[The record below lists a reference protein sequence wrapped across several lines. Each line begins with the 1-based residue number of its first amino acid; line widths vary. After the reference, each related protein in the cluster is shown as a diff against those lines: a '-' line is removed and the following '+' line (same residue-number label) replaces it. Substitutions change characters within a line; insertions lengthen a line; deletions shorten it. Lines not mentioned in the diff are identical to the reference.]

1 MNNSDYNLKKNNS
14 DGSESSGASS
24 SASSS
29 ASLDARSSETTSTT
43 ETRPDNSSQNIS
55 FKKINLKDEY
65 DESCLDDPYDKECN
79 KFLLK
84 KELTESD
91 VLREN
96 PDQHPNL
103 YPSLDD
109 PNFIIKIAEKK
120 EFRDNSYN
128 GEIYDVKKHSEILNN
143 ADFELAPHQIFIKN
157 FMSFNT
163 PYNSMLLYQGLGT
176 GKTCTAIGVGE
187 EMRDYLNQMG
197 ISKKIIIVA
206 SPNVQDNFR
215 LQLFDDRK
223 MKLVDGLWNI
233 RSCTGNKLLRE
244 MNPMNMRGLTKEKVV
259 SQIKV
264 LINSA
269 YSFMGYI
276 EFANYIEKVQ
286 QVGVDI
292 KSEKERARRKRRNLQ
307 NEFNGRLII
316 IDEIHNVRMSSDC
329 ENKIVAEKL
338 LQLVSSGE
346 NMRLLL
352 LSATPMYNTYKEII
366 WLLNLMN
373 MNDRRAVIEI
383 RDIFDADGNF
393 RKNESGEEI
402 GKELLIRK
410 ATGYIS
416 FVRGNNPYTF
426 PYRIYPSTFS
436 PKHSFL
442 NKSDMKLDVMKYPK
456 YQMNG
461 KLIKPD
467 KMLKFLDIYLTKI
480 GSYQSYGYRYII
492 NHLRNKKISIT
503 TKTGVVRNMP
513 TFDELESFGYNLLML
528 PLDALNIVYP
538 IDGLEELAE
547 EVMTIREYSS
557 VSDESSEEPPLT
569 EYKRIEKAKNESL
582 SVDESEEE
590 DTESS
595 LSNDEEEEHEE
606 SSDSLNEIQIVK
618 KPSDEP
624 SVVPFDYK
632 PVETSKAFVAS
643 SQNLS
648 ESFIPTNLVSSEE
661 SSTDEENFPT
671 TFKIPTASSASSSS
685 SSSAMSGG
693 LTSSSISSASS
704 SKSSSSSGSKNIFIN
719 TSDITGAGG
728 LRRVMNFVDSKK
740 PFEKGSFEY
749 KPQILS
755 KYGALFSADQIGKYS
770 SKIKNICESILGGEG
785 IILVYSAMLD
795 GSLIPVALALEEMGF
810 SRFSKTGKSLFKNRP
825 SELIDSRTMK
835 SLRGGADF
843 QPARYAMIT
852 GDPRL
857 SPDNDYEVKALTNS
871 DNINGNRVKVVL
883 ISRAGSEGIDL
894 KCIRQVHIMDP
905 WYNMNRVEQIIGRAV
920 RNSSHKELEFEKRNV
935 ELFLYGTILEDEEEE
950 SADLYVYRGAEYK
963 AVQMGKV
970 SRVLKETAVDCI
982 IHHDQTNFI
991 QENFEKIEENR
1002 NITQILSDGKVLEH
1016 FKIGDI
1022 PYSAECDYM
1031 ESCDYKCY
1039 PDKEDINVNMNSY
1052 NESFIVVNSDKI
1064 IQKIKMLMRERFFY
1078 KKREL
1083 IQLINIPKPYP
1094 IVQIYAALT
1103 QLIEEDTIIDRY
1115 GRNGYL
1121 VNIGDYYL
1129 FQPSELKN
1137 KHISIDERSIP
1148 VDYKHQM
1155 IQFDVKPLVT
1165 GNVENVKANLNI
1177 DNVVEVDTL
1186 VSNKLIYEMRD
1197 HYNMTIH
1204 FMRGDEKVPRG
1215 DDNWYKHCGITF
1227 KKLIQENILSE
1238 GEALGFLV
1246 EHLVDILMFDDKVE
1260 LLNSIYSANVDVLD
1274 DFEMSIKKYL
1284 DTKIIETRNV
1294 SAIIL
1299 YTSVKKQIM
1308 IYADRK
1314 WKHAQPE
1321 DVLEVEAAYDSRVPV
1336 LNISNLIG
1344 FIDYENKH
1352 KYLVFKYKYTTLK
1365 RNAGARCDE
1374 AGKDRKIK
1382 ILNDIFGFEKYNK
1395 ENTKGIVQAEL
1406 CSLQEMMFR
1415 KYDKTKK
1422 DGKTWFFC
1430 MENAKLNNL

>member
-1 MNNSDYNLKKNNS
+1 MNHSNSENNNSDT
-14 DGSESSGASS
+14 SSMSS
-24 SASSS
+24 SATSN
-29 ASLDARSSETTSTT
+29 TSTSLSLIAPLK
-43 ETRPDNSSQNIS
+43 E
-55 FKKINLKDEY
+55 KIKLDLKDEY
-65 DESCLDDPYDKECN
+65 NESCLDDPYDKECN

-84 KELTESD
+84 KELLESD
-91 VLREN
+91 ILREN
-96 PDQHPNL
+96 PGQHPNL

-215 LQLFDDRK
+215 LQLFDERK

-259 SQIKV
+259 GQIKV

-286 QVGVDI
+286 QLDVDI
-292 KSEKERARRKRRNLQ
+292 KSEKERQRRRRRNLR

-338 LQLVSSGE
+338 LQLVSSAE

-383 RDIFDADGNF
+383 RNIFDADGNF

-442 NKSDMKLDVMKYPK
+442 NKSNMKLDVMKYPK

-461 KLIKPD
+461 KLIKLD

-528 PLDALNIVYP
+528 PLDALNIIYP
-538 IDGLEELAE
+538 IEGLEELAE
-547 EVMTIREYSS
+547 EVMTIRDYSS
-557 VSDESSEEPPLT
+557 LSDESSEEPPLS
-569 EYKRIEKAKNESL
+569 EYKRTEKSKTESS
-582 SVDESEEE
+582 SVNESEEE
-590 DTESS
+590 SS
-595 LSNDEEEEHEE
+595 SNDEEEDEDDT
-606 SSDSLNEIQIVK
+606 SKSLNEIKIVK
-618 KPSDEP
+618 TRSDEP
-624 SVVPFDYK
+624 SVSPVNYT
-632 PVETSKAFVAS
+632 PVESSEASLSS
-643 SQNLS
+643 SQKSQNIV
-648 ESFIPTNLVSSEE
+648 IPTNLVSYNTTSV
-661 SSTDEENFPT
+661 DEENFPT
-671 TFKIPTASSASSSS
+671 SFKIPSASSASSSS
-685 SSSAMSGG
+685 SSSSTMTGG
-693 LTSSSISSASS
+693 LTSQSSSSTASS
-704 SKSSSSSGSKNIFIN
+704 SKSSSSSGSRNIFIN
-719 TSDITGAGG
+719 TSEITGAGG

-755 KYGALFSADQIGKYS
+755 KYGALFSVHQIGKYS

-835 SLRGGADF
+835 RRGGDDF
-843 QPARYAMIT
+843 QPARYSMIT

-935 ELFLYGTILEDEEEE
+935 EIFMYGTILEDDEEE

-963 AVQMGKV
+963 ALQMGKV

-991 QENFEKIEENR
+991 QENFEQIEENR

-1031 ESCDYKCY
+1031 ESCDYKCH
-1039 PDKEDINVNMNSY
+1039 PDKENINVNMNSY

-1078 KKREL
+1078 KKRDL

-1103 QLIEEDTIIDRY
+1103 QLIEEDTITDRY

-1121 VNIGDYYL
+1121 VNIGDYYF

-1155 IQFDVKPLVT
+1155 IEFDVKPFVS
-1165 GNVENVKANLNI
+1165 GNKENVRETQKINNI
-1177 DNVVEVDTL
+1177 HEVDTV

-1197 HYNMTIH
+1197 YYNMTIH

-1227 KKLIQENILSE
+1227 KKLIKENILGE
-1238 GEALGFLV
+1238 VEALELLV
-1246 EHLVDILMFDDKVE
+1246 EHIVDMLMFDDKVE
-1260 LLNSIYSANVDVLD
+1260 LLNSIYSANMDVLD

-1284 DTKIIETRNV
+1284 DTKMIETRNL

-1308 IYADRK
+1308 IYVDRK

-1321 DVLEVEAAYDSRVPV
+1321 DVLEVEAAYDSSAPV
-1336 LNISNLIG
+1336 LSMADLIG
-1344 FIDYENKH
+1344 FIDYENKD

-1415 KYDKTKK
+1415 KYNKSKK
-1422 DGKTWFFC
+1422 EGKTWFLS
-1430 MENAKLNNL
+1430 MENAKLNNV

>member
-1 MNNSDYNLKKNNS
+1 MINNSVSNNS
-14 DGSESSGASS
+14 ENTDPSS
-24 SASSS
+24 SNMLSTPLKEKIR
-29 ASLDARSSETTSTT
+29 LD
-43 ETRPDNSSQNIS
+43 
-55 FKKINLKDEY
+55 LKDEY
-65 DESCLDDPYDKECN
+65 NESCIDNPYDKECN

-84 KELTESD
+84 KELIESE

-96 PDQHPNL
+96 PEQHPNL

-163 PYNSMLLYQGLGT
+163 PYNSLLLYQGLGT

-197 ISKKIIIVA
+197 ITKKIIIVA

-215 LQLFDDRK
+215 LQLFDERK

-244 MNPMNMRGLTKEKVV
+244 INPMNMKGLSKEKVV

-286 QVGVDI
+286 QLQVDV
-292 KSEKERARRKRRNLQ
+292 KSEKERARRKRRNLR
-307 NEFNGRLII
+307 NEFDGRLII

-338 LQLVSSGE
+338 LQLVSSAE

-383 RDIFDADGNF
+383 RDVFDADGDF
-393 RKNESGEEI
+393 RKNEAGEEI

-436 PKHSFL
+436 PKHSFW
-442 NKSDMKLDVMKYPK
+442 NKSEMKLDVMKYPK

-461 KLIKPD
+461 KLIQPD
-467 KMLKFLDIYLTKI
+467 KMMKFLDVYLTKI

-503 TKTGVVRNMP
+503 TKTGQVRNMP

-528 PLDALNIVYP
+528 PLDALNIIYP
-538 IDGLEELAE
+538 IEGLEELAN
-547 EVMTIREYSS
+547 EVMSISDYSS

-569 EYKRIEKAKNESL
+569 EYKRTEKAKSSSSAVL
-582 SVDESEEE
+582 SSSSNSDDDEEE
-590 DTESS
+590 D
-595 LSNDEEEEHEE
+595 DEEDEDVDELIE
-606 SSDSLNEIQIVK
+606 SLNNIEIVK

-624 SVVPFDYK
+624 SVTPFDYK
-632 PVETSKAFVAS
+632 PVEKPVSLSSEAS
-643 SQNLS
+643 SVSSQKKS
-648 ESFIPTNLVSSEE
+648 GEIIPTNQE
-661 SSTDEENFPT
+661 SSFSLSKNNENFT
-671 TFKIPTASSASSSS
+671 TKFKIPSSSSASSMSS
-685 SSSAMSGG
+685 SSMSGG
-693 LTSSSISSASS
+693 LSESSYSSSDSS
-704 SKSSSSSGSKNIFIN
+704 SKSKNIFIN
-719 TSDITGAGG
+719 TTDITGAAG

-749 KPQILS
+749 KPHILS
-755 KYGALFSADQIGKYS
+755 KYGAIFSADQIGKYS
-770 SKIKNICESILGGEG
+770 SKIKNICESIKNGDG

-795 GSLIPVALALEEMGF
+795 GSLIPLALALEEMGF

-835 SLRGGADF
+835 PRSGEDF
-843 QPARYAMIT
+843 QPARYSMIT

-871 DNINGNRVKVVL
+871 DNINGYRVKVVL

-894 KCIRQVHIMDP
+894 KCIRQAHIMDP
-905 WYNMNRVEQIIGRAV
+905 WYNMNRIEQIIGRAV

-935 ELFLYGTILEDEEEE
+935 EIFMYGTILDDEEEE
-950 SADLYVYRGAEYK
+950 SADLYVYRAAEYK

-1002 NITQILSDGKVLEH
+1002 NITQILSDGKVLKH

-1039 PDKEDINVNMNSY
+1039 PDKENINVNMNSY

-1083 IQLINIPKPYP
+1083 IHLINIPKPYP

-1103 QLIEEDTIIDRY
+1103 QLIEEDTITDKY

-1155 IQFDVKPLVT
+1155 IEFDVKPFVT
-1165 GNVENVKANLNI
+1165 GNVEKEKLKI
-1177 DNVVEVDTL
+1177 DNIKDL
-1186 VSNKLIYEMRD
+1186 DSAVSNKLIYEMRD
-1197 HYNMTIH
+1197 NYNMTLH

-1227 KKLIQENILSE
+1227 KKLIKENILGE
-1238 GEALGFLV
+1238 GEALELLI
-1246 EHLVDILMFDDKVE
+1246 EHNVDMLLFDEKVE

-1274 DFEMSIKKYL
+1274 DFEMTIKKYL
-1284 DTKIIETRNV
+1284 DTKMIETRNV

-1299 YTSVKKQIM
+1299 YTSVEKQIM

-1321 DVLEVEAAYDSRVPV
+1321 DVIEVEAAYDSTAPV
-1336 LNISNLIG
+1336 LNVSNLIG

-1352 KYLVFKYKYTTLK
+1352 KYLVFKYKYTNLK

-1415 KYDKTKK
+1415 KYNKSKK

>member
-1 MNNSDYNLKKNNS
+1 MNHSNSKNNNSNTPETS
-14 DGSESSGASS
+14 SSSSTMGSEV
-24 SASSS
+24 
-29 ASLDARSSETTSTT
+29 SETPSPSLLLSTSLK
-43 ETRPDNSSQNIS
+43 E
-55 FKKINLKDEY
+55 KIKLDLKDEY
-65 DESCLDDPYDKECN
+65 NESCLDDPYNKECN

-84 KELTESD
+84 KELVESE

-163 PYNSMLLYQGLGT
+163 PYNSLLLYQGLGT
-176 GKTCTAIGVGE
+176 GKTCTAIGVAE

-197 ISKKIIIVA
+197 VTKKIIIVA

-215 LQLFDDRK
+215 LQLFDERK

-244 MNPMNMRGLTKEKVV
+244 INPMNMKGLTKEKVV

-286 QVGVDI
+286 QIQVDV
-292 KSEKERARRKRRNLQ
+292 KSEKERLRRKRRNLR
-307 NEFNGRLII
+307 NEFDGRLII
-316 IDEIHNVRMSSDC
+316 IDEIHNVRMTNDC

-338 LQLVSSGE
+338 LQLVSSAE

-393 RKNESGEEI
+393 RKNEAGEEI
-402 GKELLIRK
+402 GKELFIRK

-436 PKHSFL
+436 PKHSFF
-442 NKSDMKLDVMKYPK
+442 NKSDMKLDIMKYPK

-467 KMLKFLDIYLTKI
+467 KMLTFLDIYLTKI
-480 GSYQSYGYRYII
+480 ASYQSYGYRYII

-528 PLDALNIVYP
+528 PLDALNIIYP
-538 IDGLEELAE
+538 IEGLEELAG
-547 EVMTIREYSS
+547 EVMTIRDYSS

-569 EYKRIEKAKNESL
+569 EYKRTEKGKTISS
-582 SVDESEEE
+582 SVNESEEE
-590 DTESS
+590 ASS
-595 LSNDEEEEHEE
+595 SSSEDEDNDEEE
-606 SSDSLNEIQIVK
+606 SSKTLNNIEIVK

-624 SVVPFDYK
+624 TVAPFDYK
-632 PVETSKAFVAS
+632 PVEKQSSSSGDASLVS
-643 SQNLS
+643 SQNPQ
-648 ESFIPTNLVSSEE
+648 EFVNPTNQVSSL
-661 SSTDEENFPT
+661 SDEENFPV
-671 TFKIPTASSASSSS
+671 TFKIPSSSSASSSS
-685 SSSAMSGG
+685 STMTGG
-693 LTSSSISSASS
+693 LSESSSRSS
-704 SKSSSSSGSKNIFIN
+704 SGSSSSGSKNVFIN
-719 TSDITGAGG
+719 TSEITGAGG

-749 KPQILS
+749 KPNILS
-755 KYGALFSADQIGKYS
+755 KYGALFSAHQIGKYS
-770 SKIKNICESILGGEG
+770 SKIKNICESIMGGEG

-835 SLRGGADF
+835 PRRGDDF

-935 ELFLYGTILEDEEEE
+935 EIFKYGTILEDEEEE

-991 QENFEKIEENR
+991 KENFEKIEENR

-1031 ESCDYKCY
+1031 ENCDYKCY
-1039 PDKEDINVNMNSY
+1039 PDKENINVNMNSY
-1052 NESFIVVNSDKI
+1052 NESFIIVNSDKI

-1083 IQLINIPKPYP
+1083 IHLINIPKPYP

-1103 QLIEEDTIIDRY
+1103 QLIEEDTITDRY

-1155 IQFDVKPLVT
+1155 IQFDVKPFVT
-1165 GNVENVKANLNI
+1165 GNVENVKAKPNI
-1177 DNVVEVDTL
+1177 DNILEQDTA
-1186 VSNKLIYEMRD
+1186 VSNKLIYEMLD
-1197 HYNMTIH
+1197 NYNMTIH
-1204 FMRGDEKVPRG
+1204 FMRSDEKVSRG

-1227 KKLIQENILSE
+1227 KKLIKENILGE
-1238 GEALGFLV
+1238 REALELLI
-1246 EHLVDILMFDDKVE
+1246 EHIVDMLLFDEKVE
-1260 LLNSIYSANVDVLD
+1260 LLNIIYSANVDVLD

-1314 WKHAQPE
+1314 WKHAHPE
-1321 DVLEVEAAYDSRVPV
+1321 DVIEVESVYDSGAPV
-1336 LNISNLIG
+1336 LNMSNLIG

-1415 KYDKTKK
+1415 KYNKDKK

>member
-1 MNNSDYNLKKNNS
+1 
-14 DGSESSGASS
+14 
-24 SASSS
+24 
-29 ASLDARSSETTSTT
+29 
-43 ETRPDNSSQNIS
+43 
-55 FKKINLKDEY
+55 
-65 DESCLDDPYDKECN
+65 
-79 KFLLK
+79 
-84 KELTESD
+84 
-91 VLREN
+91 
-96 PDQHPNL
+96 
-103 YPSLDD
+103 
-109 PNFIIKIAEKK
+109 
-120 EFRDNSYN
+120 
-128 GEIYDVKKHSEILNN
+128 
-143 ADFELAPHQIFIKN
+143 
-157 FMSFNT
+157 
-163 PYNSMLLYQGLGT
+163 
-176 GKTCTAIGVGE
+176 
-187 EMRDYLNQMG
+187 
-197 ISKKIIIVA
+197 
-206 SPNVQDNFR
+206 
-215 LQLFDDRK
+215 
-223 MKLVDGLWNI
+223 
-233 RSCTGNKLLRE
+233 
-244 MNPMNMRGLTKEKVV
+244 
-259 SQIKV
+259 
-264 LINSA
+264 
-269 YSFMGYI
+269 
-276 EFANYIEKVQ
+276 
-286 QVGVDI
+286 
-292 KSEKERARRKRRNLQ
+292 
-307 NEFNGRLII
+307 
-316 IDEIHNVRMSSDC
+316 
-329 ENKIVAEKL
+329 
-338 LQLVSSGE
+338 
-346 NMRLLL
+346 
-352 LSATPMYNTYKEII
+352 
-366 WLLNLMN
+366 
-373 MNDRRAVIEI
+373 
-383 RDIFDADGNF
+383 
-393 RKNESGEEI
+393 
-402 GKELLIRK
+402 
-410 ATGYIS
+410 
-416 FVRGNNPYTF
+416 
-426 PYRIYPSTFS
+426 
-436 PKHSFL
+436 
-442 NKSDMKLDVMKYPK
+442 
-456 YQMNG
+456 
-461 KLIKPD
+461 
-467 KMLKFLDIYLTKI
+467 
-480 GSYQSYGYRYII
+480 
-492 NHLRNKKISIT
+492 
-503 TKTGVVRNMP
+503 
-513 TFDELESFGYNLLML
+513 
-528 PLDALNIVYP
+528 
-538 IDGLEELAE
+538 
-547 EVMTIREYSS
+547 
-557 VSDESSEEPPLT
+557 
-569 EYKRIEKAKNESL
+569 
-582 SVDESEEE
+582 
-590 DTESS
+590 
-595 LSNDEEEEHEE
+595 
-606 SSDSLNEIQIVK
+606 
-618 KPSDEP
+618 
-624 SVVPFDYK
+624 
-632 PVETSKAFVAS
+632 
-643 SQNLS
+643 
-648 ESFIPTNLVSSEE
+648 
-661 SSTDEENFPT
+661 
-671 TFKIPTASSASSSS
+671 
-685 SSSAMSGG
+685 
-693 LTSSSISSASS
+693 
-704 SKSSSSSGSKNIFIN
+704 
-719 TSDITGAGG
+719 
-728 LRRVMNFVDSKK
+728 
-740 PFEKGSFEY
+740 
-749 KPQILS
+749 
-755 KYGALFSADQIGKYS
+755 
-770 SKIKNICESILGGEG
+770 
-785 IILVYSAMLD
+785 
-795 GSLIPVALALEEMGF
+795 
-810 SRFSKTGKSLFKNRP
+810 
-825 SELIDSRTMK
+825 
-835 SLRGGADF
+835 
-843 QPARYAMIT
+843 MIT

>member
-1 MNNSDYNLKKNNS
+1 
-14 DGSESSGASS
+14 
-24 SASSS
+24 
-29 ASLDARSSETTSTT
+29 
-43 ETRPDNSSQNIS
+43 
-55 FKKINLKDEY
+55 
-65 DESCLDDPYDKECN
+65 
-79 KFLLK
+79 
-84 KELTESD
+84 
-91 VLREN
+91 
-96 PDQHPNL
+96 
-103 YPSLDD
+103 
-109 PNFIIKIAEKK
+109 
-120 EFRDNSYN
+120 
-128 GEIYDVKKHSEILNN
+128 
-143 ADFELAPHQIFIKN
+143 
-157 FMSFNT
+157 
-163 PYNSMLLYQGLGT
+163 
-176 GKTCTAIGVGE
+176 
-187 EMRDYLNQMG
+187 MR
-197 ISKKIIIVA
+197 
-206 SPNVQDNFR
+206 
-215 LQLFDDRK
+215 
-223 MKLVDGLWNI
+223 
-233 RSCTGNKLLRE
+233 
-244 MNPMNMRGLTKEKVV
+244 
-259 SQIKV
+259 
-264 LINSA
+264 
-269 YSFMGYI
+269 
-276 EFANYIEKVQ
+276 
-286 QVGVDI
+286 
-292 KSEKERARRKRRNLQ
+292 RRRRNLR
-307 NEFNGRLII
+307 NEFDGRLII

-338 LQLVSSGE
+338 LQLVSSAE

-373 MNDRRAVIEI
+373 MNDRRAIIEI

-393 RKNESGEEI
+393 RKNEAGVEI

-467 KMLKFLDIYLTKI
+467 KMMKFLNIYLTKI
-480 GSYQSYGYRYII
+480 GAYQSYGYRYII

-569 EYKRIEKAKNESL
+569 EYKRTEKAKTVSSSVNESDG
-582 SVDESEEE
+582 SDS
-590 DTESS
+590 ESS
-595 LSNDEEEEHEE
+595 GSEDEYEDEEE
-606 SSDSLNEIQIVK
+606 SSETLNNIEIVK

-624 SVVPFDYK
+624 SVAVFDYK
-632 PVETSKAFVAS
+632 PVETGEAFLAS
-643 SQNLS
+643 SQNTVNDVIPIQQLS
-648 ESFIPTNLVSSEE
+648 SGE
-661 SSTDEENFPT
+661 SSFDEEKNT
-671 TFKIPTASSASSSS
+671 ATFKIPSGSSRSSST
-685 SSSAMSGG
+685 MSGG
-693 LTSSSISSASS
+693 LSE
-704 SKSSSSSGSKNIFIN
+704 SSSSGSSSRSSSESKNVFIN
-719 TSDITGAGG
+719 TTDITGAGG
-728 LRRVMNFVDSKK
+728 LRCVMNFVDSKK

-749 KPQILS
+749 KPSILS

-770 SKIKNICESILGGEG
+770 SKIKSICENIMGGEG

-835 SLRGGADF
+835 PRRGGEDF
-843 QPARYAMIT
+843 QPARYGMIT

-935 ELFLYGTILEDEEEE
+935 EIFMYGTILEDDEEE

-1039 PDKEDINVNMNSY
+1039 PDKENINVNMNSY

-1078 KKREL
+1078 KKRDL

-1103 QLIEEDTIIDRY
+1103 QLIEEDTIMDRY

-1121 VNIGDYYL
+1121 INIGDYYL

-1137 KHISIDERSIP
+1137 KHISIDERRIP

-1155 IQFDVKPLVT
+1155 IQFDVKPFLN
-1165 GNVENVKANLNI
+1165 GNVENVKAKQNI
-1177 DNVVEVDTL
+1177 DNIQEVDTV

-1227 KKLIQENILSE
+1227 KKLIKENILGE
-1238 GEALGFLV
+1238 GEALEMLI
-1246 EHLVDILMFDDKVE
+1246 EHIVDMLLFDEKVE

-1284 DTKIIETRNV
+1284 DKKIIETRNV

-1308 IYADRK
+1308 IYVDRK

-1321 DVLEVEAAYDSRVPV
+1321 DVIEVEAAYDSSAPV
-1336 LNISNLIG
+1336 LNMADLIG

-1395 ENTKGIVQAEL
+1395 ENTKGIVQGEL

-1415 KYDKTKK
+1415 KYNKDKK

>member
-1 MNNSDYNLKKNNS
+1 MNSSDSENNNSNTNS
-14 DGSESSGASS
+14 MPSTASLG
-24 SASSS
+24 
-29 ASLDARSSETTSTT
+29 ASLDAS
-43 ETRPDNSSQNIS
+43 IS
-55 FKKINLKDEY
+55 KSLPAPLKEKIKLDLKNKY

-84 KELTESD
+84 KELVESE

-143 ADFELAPHQIFIKN
+143 ADFELAPHQIFVKN

-163 PYNSMLLYQGLGT
+163 PYNSLLLYQGLGT

-215 LQLFDDRK
+215 LQLFDERK

-244 MNPMNMRGLTKEKVV
+244 INPMNMKGLTKEKVV

-286 QVGVDI
+286 QLQVDV
-292 KSEKERARRKRRNLQ
+292 KSEKERMRRRRRNLR
-307 NEFNGRLII
+307 NEFDGRLII

-338 LQLVSSGE
+338 LQLVSSAE

-373 MNDRRAVIEI
+373 MNDRRAIIEI
-383 RDIFDADGNF
+383 RDVFDADGNF
-393 RKNESGEEI
+393 RKNEAGEEI

-410 ATGYIS
+410 ANGYIS

-426 PYRIYPSTFS
+426 PFRIYPSTFS

-461 KLIKPD
+461 KLIQPD
-467 KMLKFLDIYLTKI
+467 KMMKFLDIYLTKI

-503 TKTGVVRNMP
+503 TKTGAVRNMP
-513 TFDELESFGYNLLML
+513 TFDEMESFGYNLLML
-528 PLDALNIVYP
+528 PLDALNIIYP
-538 IDGLEELAE
+538 IEGLEEVAG
-547 EVMTIREYSS
+547 EVMNIREYSS
-557 VSDESSEEPPLT
+557 ISDESSEEPPLT
-569 EYKRIEKAKNESL
+569 EYKRTKKSKTASLSSSNNESEE
-582 SVDESEEE
+582 SESESTSGNEEEDESE
-590 DTESS
+590 T
-595 LSNDEEEEHEE
+595 
-606 SSDSLNEIQIVK
+606 LNEIEIVK
-618 KPSDEP
+618 KQSDEP
-624 SVVPFDYK
+624 SVAPFDYK
-632 PVETSKAFVAS
+632 PVEKPSLASEALVVS
-643 SQNLS
+643 SQNS
-648 ESFIPTNLVSSEE
+648 GEE
-661 SSTDEENFPT
+661 SSNTTLVPSGLSGLNEEKNQTTNQT
-671 TFKIPTASSASSSS
+671 TFKIPSESSASSSS
-685 SSSAMSGG
+685 SSDA
-693 LTSSSISSASS
+693 SSSSMRGGVSDSSSSASS
-704 SKSSSSSGSKNIFIN
+704 SSSYESSSESKSSSGSKNIFIN

-749 KPQILS
+749 KPSILS
-755 KYGALFSADQIGKYS
+755 KYGALFSVDQIGKYS

-835 SLRGGADF
+835 PRRSGDDF

-871 DNINGNRVKVVL
+871 DNMNGNRVKVVL

-894 KCIRQVHIMDP
+894 KCIRQAHIMDP

-935 ELFLYGTILEDEEEE
+935 ELFMYGTILEDEEEE

-991 QENFEKIEENR
+991 KENFEKIEENR

-1039 PDKEDINVNMNSY
+1039 PDKENINVNMNSY

-1078 KKREL
+1078 KKRDL

-1103 QLIEEDTIIDRY
+1103 QLIEEDTITDRY

-1137 KHISIDERSIP
+1137 KNISIDERSIP
-1148 VDYKHQM
+1148 VDYKNQK
-1155 IQFDVKPLVT
+1155 IKFDVKPFIK
-1165 GNVENVKANLNI
+1165 GAQDKAKPNI
-1177 DNVVEVDTL
+1177 DNVQEVDTA

-1197 HYNMTIH
+1197 NYNMTIH

-1227 KKLIQENILSE
+1227 KKLIKENVLGES
-1238 GEALGFLV
+1238 EALLLLI
-1246 EHLVDILMFDDKVE
+1246 EHIVDMLMFDEKVE

-1274 DFEMSIKKYL
+1274 DFEMTIKKYL
-1284 DTKIIETRNV
+1284 DTKMIETRNV

-1308 IYADRK
+1308 IYVDRK

-1321 DVLEVEAAYDSRVPV
+1321 DVIEVEAAYDSKAPV
-1336 LNISNLIG
+1336 LNMADLIG
-1344 FIDYENKH
+1344 FIDYENKN

-1382 ILNDIFGFEKYNK
+1382 ILNDIFGFDKFNK

-1430 MENAKLNNL
+1430 MENAKLNNI

>member
-1 MNNSDYNLKKNNS
+1 MNTSENNISDSNERS
-14 DGSESSGASS
+14 GESSSATSSTSSRNNASS
-24 SASSS
+24 SQPLTVPLKEKIK
-29 ASLDARSSETTSTT
+29 LD
-43 ETRPDNSSQNIS
+43 
-55 FKKINLKDEY
+55 LKDEY
-65 DESCLDDPYDKECN
+65 NENCLNDPYDKECN

-84 KELTESD
+84 KELIESE
-91 VLREN
+91 VLRKN

-176 GKTCTAIGVGE
+176 GKTCTAIGVAE

-197 ISKKIIIVA
+197 ITKKIIIVA

-215 LQLFDDRK
+215 LQLFDERK

-244 MNPMNMRGLTKEKVV
+244 INPMNMKGLTKEKVV

-286 QVGVDI
+286 QVQVDV
-292 KSEKERARRKRRNLQ
+292 KSEKERARRKRRNLR
-307 NEFNGRLII
+307 NEFDGRLII

-338 LQLVSSGE
+338 LQLVSSAE

-393 RKNESGEEI
+393 RKNDSGEEI

-426 PYRIYPSTFS
+426 PFRIYPSTFS
-436 PKHSFL
+436 PKDSFF

-467 KMLKFLDIYLTKI
+467 KMMKFLDVYLTKI
-480 GSYQSYGYRYII
+480 GAYQSYGYRYII

-503 TKTGVVRNMP
+503 TKTGAVRNMP
-513 TFDELESFGYNLLML
+513 TFDEMESFGYNLLML
-528 PLDALNIVYP
+528 PLDALNIIYP
-538 IDGLEELAE
+538 IEGLEELGN
-547 EVMTIREYSS
+547 EVMSISDYSS
-557 VSDESSEEPPLT
+557 VSDESSEEPPLS
-569 EYKRIEKAKNESL
+569 EYKRTEKAKTISS
-582 SVDESEEE
+582 SVNESEEE
-590 DTESS
+590 SS
-595 LSNDEEEEHEE
+595 SSSGEEEEDEEEE
-606 SSDSLNEIQIVK
+606 SSETLNDIVIVK

-624 SVVPFDYK
+624 SVTQFDYK
-632 PVETSKAFVAS
+632 PVETSNAYVAS
-643 SQNLS
+643 SQSLNG
-648 ESFIPTNLVSSEE
+648 EVIPTNLVSSEE
-661 SSTDEENFPT
+661 SSTDGENFPT
-671 TFKIPTASSASSSS
+671 TFKIPSGSSASSRASS
-685 SSSAMSGG
+685 SMSGG
-693 LTSSSISSASS
+693 LSESSASSYESSSESS
-704 SKSSSSSGSKNIFIN
+704 SKSSKGSKNIFIN
-719 TSDITGAGG
+719 TSEITGAGG

-770 SKIKNICESILGGEG
+770 SKIKNICESIKGGEG
-785 IILVYSAMLD
+785 IILIYSAMLD
-795 GSLIPVALALEEMGF
+795 GALIPLALALEEMGF

-835 SLRGGADF
+835 PRSGEDF

-894 KCIRQVHIMDP
+894 KCIRQAHIMDP

-920 RNSSHKELEFEKRNV
+920 RNSSHKDLEFEKRNV
-935 ELFLYGTILEDEEEE
+935 EIFMYGTILEDHEEE

-1031 ESCDYKCY
+1031 ENCDYKCY
-1039 PDKEDINVNMNSY
+1039 PDKENINVNMNSY

-1078 KKREL
+1078 NKRDL
-1083 IQLINIPKPYP
+1083 IHLINIPKPYP

-1103 QLIEEDTIIDRY
+1103 QLIEEDTITDRY

-1137 KHISIDERSIP
+1137 KHITIDERSIP

-1155 IQFDVKPLVT
+1155 IEFDVKPFIK
-1165 GNVENVKANLNI
+1165 GDDDKVKPKI
-1177 DNVVEVDTL
+1177 DNIHEADTA
-1186 VSNKLIYEMRD
+1186 VSNKLIYEMLD
-1197 HYNMTIH
+1197 SYNMTIH

-1227 KKLIQENILSE
+1227 KKLIKENILDE
-1238 GEALGFLV
+1238 GECLELLI
-1246 EHLVDILMFDDKVE
+1246 EHIVDMLMYDDKVE
-1260 LLNSIYSANVDVLD
+1260 LLNSIYSANVDVMD

-1284 DTKIIETRNV
+1284 DTKIIETRNLN
-1294 SAIIL
+1294 AIIL

-1308 IYADRK
+1308 IYDDRK

-1321 DVLEVEAAYDSRVPV
+1321 DVIEVEAAYDSRAPV
-1336 LNISNLIG
+1336 INMANLIG

-1430 MENAKLNNL
+1430 MENAKLNNV

>member
-1 MNNSDYNLKKNNS
+1 MNDSNSENMNSDT
-14 DGSESSGASS
+14 S
-24 SASSS
+24 SA
-29 ASLDARSSETTSTT
+29 TTLNID
-43 ETRPDNSSQNIS
+43 ENSSQPLS
-55 FKKINLKDEY
+55 VPLKEKIHLDLDLDLKNEY
-65 DESCLDDPYDKECN
+65 NESCLDDPYNKECN

-84 KELTESD
+84 KELLESE

-176 GKTCTAIGVGE
+176 GKTCTAIGVAE
-187 EMRDYLNQMG
+187 EMRDYLNQIG

-215 LQLFDDRK
+215 LQLFDERK
-223 MKLVDGLWNI
+223 MKLLDGLWNI

-244 MNPMNMRGLTKEKVV
+244 INPMNMKGLTKEKVV

-286 QVGVDI
+286 QLQVDV
-292 KSEKERARRKRRNLQ
+292 KSEKERMRRRRRNLR
-307 NEFNGRLII
+307 NEFDGRLII

-338 LQLVSSGE
+338 LQLVSSAE

-373 MNDRRAVIEI
+373 MNDRRAIIEI

-393 RKNESGEEI
+393 RKNEAGDEI

-480 GSYQSYGYRYII
+480 GAYQSYGYRYII

-503 TKTGVVRNMP
+503 TKTGLVRNMP

-557 VSDESSEEPPLT
+557 VSDESSEEPPLI
-569 EYKRIEKAKNESL
+569 EYKRTEKAKTVS
-582 SVDESEEE
+582 SSGSESEE
-590 DTESS
+590 DSS
-595 LSNDEEEEHEE
+595 SDIGDEDEEE
-606 SSDSLNEIQIVK
+606 SSESLNNIEIVK

-624 SVVPFDYK
+624 SVAVFDYK
-632 PVETSKAFVAS
+632 PVETSEAFLVS
-643 SQNLS
+643 SQRS
-648 ESFIPTNLVSSEE
+648 SDDFIPTNALSSEN
-661 SSTDEENFPT
+661 SRSYEEKNRS
-671 TFKIPTASSASSSS
+671 TFKIPSASSASSSS
-685 SSSAMSGG
+685 YSSSMSGG
-693 LTSSSISSASS
+693 LSE
-704 SKSSSSSGSKNIFIN
+704 SSSSGSSSRSSSESKNVFIN
-719 TSDITGAGG
+719 TTDITGAGG

-749 KPQILS
+749 KSSILS

-770 SKIKNICESILGGEG
+770 SKIKNICESIRGGEG

-835 SLRGGADF
+835 PRRGGEDF

-935 ELFLYGTILEDEEEE
+935 EIFMYGTILEDDEEE

-991 QENFEKIEENR
+991 QENFEKIQENR

-1039 PDKEDINVNMNSY
+1039 PDKENINVNMNSY

-1078 KKREL
+1078 KKRDL

-1094 IVQIYAALT
+1094 IVQIYSALT
-1103 QLIEEDTIIDRY
+1103 QLIEEDTITDRY

-1137 KHISIDERSIP
+1137 KHISIDERRIP

-1155 IQFDVKPLVT
+1155 IQFDVKPFIS
-1165 GNVENVKANLNI
+1165 GNVENVKAKPNI
-1177 DNVVEVDTL
+1177 DNIHEVDTV
-1186 VSNKLIYEMRD
+1186 VSNKLMYEMRD

-1204 FMRGDEKVPRG
+1204 FLRGDEKVPRG

-1227 KKLIQENILSE
+1227 KKLIKENILGE
-1238 GEALGFLV
+1238 GEALEMLI
-1246 EHLVDILMFDDKVE
+1246 EHIVDMLLFDEKVE

-1284 DTKIIETRNV
+1284 DKKIIETRNV

-1308 IYADRK
+1308 IFVDRK
-1314 WKHAQPE
+1314 WKQAQPE
-1321 DVLEVEAAYDSRVPV
+1321 DVIEVEAAYDSSAPV
-1336 LNISNLIG
+1336 LNMADLIG

-1415 KYDKTKK
+1415 KYNKDKK

>member
-1 MNNSDYNLKKNNS
+1 MNHSNSNSKNNNSNTPETS
-14 DGSESSGASS
+14 SSSSTMGSEV
-24 SASSS
+24 
-29 ASLDARSSETTSTT
+29 SETPRPSLLLSTT
-43 ETRPDNSSQNIS
+43 PLKE
-55 FKKINLKDEY
+55 KIKLDLKDEY
-65 DESCLDDPYDKECN
+65 NESCLDDPYNKECN

-84 KELTESD
+84 KELVESE

-163 PYNSMLLYQGLGT
+163 PYNSLLLYQGLGT
-176 GKTCTAIGVGE
+176 GKTCTAIGVAE

-197 ISKKIIIVA
+197 VTKKIIIVA

-215 LQLFDDRK
+215 LQLFDERK

-244 MNPMNMRGLTKEKVV
+244 INPMNMKGLTKEKVV

-286 QVGVDI
+286 QIQVDV
-292 KSEKERARRKRRNLQ
+292 KSEKERLRRKRRNLR
-307 NEFNGRLII
+307 NEFDSRLII
-316 IDEIHNVRMSSDC
+316 IDEIHNVRMTNDC

-338 LQLVSSGE
+338 LQLVSSAE

-393 RKNESGEEI
+393 RKNEAGEEI
-402 GKELLIRK
+402 GKELFIRK

-436 PKHSFL
+436 PKHSFF

-467 KMLKFLDIYLTKI
+467 KMLTFLDIYLTKI

-528 PLDALNIVYP
+528 PLDALNIIYP
-538 IDGLEELAE
+538 IEGLEELAG
-547 EVMTIREYSS
+547 EVMTIRDYSS
-557 VSDESSEEPPLT
+557 VSDESSEEPPLS
-569 EYKRIEKAKNESL
+569 EYKRTKKAKTVSS
-582 SVDESEEE
+582 SVNESEEE
-590 DTESS
+590 ISS
-595 LSNDEEEEHEE
+595 SSSEDEEEEE
-606 SSDSLNEIQIVK
+606 SSETLNNIEIVK

-624 SVVPFDYK
+624 SVAPFDYK
-632 PVETSKAFVAS
+632 PVETSEAFLVS
-643 SQNLS
+643 SQNTVGDV
-648 ESFIPTNLVSSEE
+648 IPTQQLSSGE
-661 SSTDEENFPT
+661 SSSYEEKNT
-671 TFKIPTASSASSSS
+671 MRFKIPSGSSASSRSS
-685 SSSAMSGG
+685 STMSGG
-693 LTSSSISSASS
+693 LSE
-704 SKSSSSSGSKNIFIN
+704 SSSSESSSRSSSESKNVFIN
-719 TSDITGAGG
+719 TSEITGAGG

-749 KPQILS
+749 KPSILS

-770 SKIKNICESILGGEG
+770 SKIKSICESIMGGEG

-835 SLRGGADF
+835 PRRGDDF

-935 ELFLYGTILEDEEEE
+935 EIFMYGTILEDDEEE

-1039 PDKEDINVNMNSY
+1039 PDKENINVNMNSY

-1083 IQLINIPKPYP
+1083 IHLINIPKPYP

-1103 QLIEEDTIIDRY
+1103 QLIEEDTITDRY

-1155 IQFDVKPLVT
+1155 IQFDVKPFVT
-1165 GNVENVKANLNI
+1165 GNVENVKAKPNI
-1177 DNVVEVDTL
+1177 DNILEQDTA

-1197 HYNMTIH
+1197 NYNMTIH
-1204 FMRGDEKVPRG
+1204 FMRSDEKVPRG

-1227 KKLIQENILSE
+1227 KKLIKENILGE
-1238 GEALGFLV
+1238 GEALELLI
-1246 EHLVDILMFDDKVE
+1246 EHIVDMLLFDEKVE
-1260 LLNSIYSANVDVLD
+1260 LLNTIYSANVDVLD

-1284 DTKIIETRNV
+1284 DTKIIETRNI

-1321 DVLEVEAAYDSRVPV
+1321 DVIEVETAYDSSAPV
-1336 LNISNLIG
+1336 LNMADLIG

-1382 ILNDIFGFEKYNK
+1382 LLNDIFGFEKYNK

-1415 KYDKTKK
+1415 KYNKDKK

>member
-1 MNNSDYNLKKNNS
+1 MNYSDSSKNNNSDTS
-14 DGSESSGASS
+14 SSSSGETSEPSS
-24 SASSS
+24 NIEMNRSH
-29 ASLDARSSETTSTT
+29 SLHVPLKE
-43 ETRPDNSSQNIS
+43 
-55 FKKINLKDEY
+55 KIKLDLKDEY
-65 DESCLDDPYDKECN
+65 NESCIDDPYDKECN

-84 KELTESD
+84 KELTESE

-163 PYNSMLLYQGLGT
+163 PYNSLLLYQGLGT

-197 ISKKIIIVA
+197 ITKKIIIVA

-215 LQLFDDRK
+215 LQLFDERK
-223 MKLVDGLWNI
+223 MKLVDGLWSI

-244 MNPMNMRGLTKEKVV
+244 INPMNMKGLTKEKVV

-286 QVGVDI
+286 QIHVDI
-292 KSEKERARRKRRNLQ
+292 KSEKERMRRKRRNLR
-307 NEFNGRLII
+307 NEFDGRLII

-338 LQLVSSGE
+338 LQLVSSAE

-436 PKHSFL
+436 PKHSFF
-442 NKSDMKLDVMKYPK
+442 NKSDMKMDLQKYPK

-503 TKTGVVRNMP
+503 TKTGLVRNMP
-513 TFDELESFGYNLLML
+513 TFDEMESFGYNLLML
-528 PLDALNIVYP
+528 PLDALNIIYP
-538 IDGLEELAE
+538 IDGLEELAN
-547 EVMTIREYSS
+547 EVMSISDYSS

-569 EYKRIEKAKNESL
+569 EYKRTEKTKMAS
-582 SVDESEEE
+582 SSSGSESEEE
-590 DTESS
+590 SS
-595 LSNDEEEEHEE
+595 SSDEEEEDDDEDDLEE
-606 SSDSLNEIQIVK
+606 LSKSLNEIQIVK

-624 SVVPFDYK
+624 SVAPFDYK
-632 PVETSKAFVAS
+632 PVETSVAFDVS
-643 SQNLS
+643 SQIS
-648 ESFIPTNLVSSEE
+648 SGKIIPTNLVSSEVY
-661 SSTDEENFPT
+661 SSSEEKNQA
-671 TFKIPTASSASSSS
+671 TFKIPSASSASSSS
-685 SSSAMSGG
+685 STMSGG
-693 LTSSSISSASS
+693 LSESSSRSS
-704 SKSSSSSGSKNIFIN
+704 SGSSSGSKNIFIN

-770 SKIKNICESILGGEG
+770 SKIKNICESIRGGEG

-825 SELIDSRTMK
+825 GELIDSRTMK
-835 SLRGGADF
+835 PRSGDDF
-843 QPARYAMIT
+843 QPARYCMIT

-935 ELFLYGTILEDEEEE
+935 EIFMYGTILEDDEEE

-991 QENFEKIEENR
+991 KENFEKIEENR

-1039 PDKEDINVNMNSY
+1039 PDKENINVNMNSY

-1078 KKREL
+1078 KKRDL
-1083 IQLINIPKPYP
+1083 IYLINIPKPYP

-1103 QLIEEDTIIDRY
+1103 QLIEEDTITDRY

-1155 IQFDVKPLVT
+1155 IKFDVKPFIT
-1165 GNVENVKANLNI
+1165 GNVEKEKPKI
-1177 DNVVEVDTL
+1177 DNIQEVDTV

-1197 HYNMTIH
+1197 HYNMSIH
-1204 FMRGDEKVPRG
+1204 FLRGDEKVPRG
-1215 DDNWYKHCGITF
+1215 DDNWYKHCGIAF
-1227 KKLIQENILSE
+1227 KKLIKENILTE
-1238 GEALGFLV
+1238 GESLELLV
-1246 EHLVDILMFDDKVE
+1246 EHIVDMLMFDEKVE
-1260 LLNSIYSANVDVLD
+1260 LLNSIYSANMDVLD

-1284 DTKIIETRNV
+1284 DTKMIETRNL

-1308 IYADRK
+1308 IYVGRK

-1321 DVLEVEAAYDSRVPV
+1321 DVLEVESEYDSRAPV
-1336 LNISNLIG
+1336 LNMSDLIG

-1352 KYLVFKYKYTTLK
+1352 KYLVFKYKYTSLK

-1406 CSLQEMMFR
+1406 CSLQEMMLR
-1415 KYDKTKK
+1415 KYNKTKK

-1430 MENAKLNNL
+1430 MENAKLNNI

>member
-1 MNNSDYNLKKNNS
+1 MNQSNFENNN
-14 DGSESSGASS
+14 
-24 SASSS
+24 SS
-29 ASLDARSSETTSTT
+29 ASLELK
-43 ETRPDNSSQNIS
+43 E
-55 FKKINLKDEY
+55 KMKIDLKDEY
-65 DESCLDDPYDKECN
+65 NESCLDDPYDKECN

-84 KELTESD
+84 KELTESEI
-91 VLREN
+91 LKET
-96 PDQHPNL
+96 PDEHPNL

-163 PYNSMLLYQGLGT
+163 PYNSLLLYQGLGT
-176 GKTCTAIGVGE
+176 GKTCTAIGVAE

-197 ISKKIIIVA
+197 ITKKIIIVA

-215 LQLFDDRK
+215 LQLFDERK

-244 MNPMNMRGLTKEKVV
+244 INPMNMKGLSKEKVV

-286 QVGVDI
+286 QVQADV
-292 KSEKERARRKRRNLQ
+292 KSEKERARRKRRNLR
-307 NEFNGRLII
+307 NEFDGRLII

-338 LQLVSSGE
+338 LQLVSSAE

-373 MNDRRAVIEI
+373 MNDRRAVIDI
-383 RDIFDADGNF
+383 RDVFDADGNF
-393 RKNESGEEI
+393 RKNGAGEEI

-461 KLIKPD
+461 KLIQPD
-467 KMLKFLDIYLTKI
+467 KMMKFLDVYLTKI

-503 TKTGVVRNMP
+503 TKTGQVRNMP

-528 PLDALNIVYP
+528 PLDALNIIYP
-538 IDGLEELAE
+538 IEGLEELAN
-547 EVMTIREYSS
+547 EVMSISDYSS
-557 VSDESSEEPPLT
+557 ISDESSEEPPLT
-569 EYKRIEKAKNESL
+569 EYKRTEKAKPSSSAVLSSSQNSES
-582 SVDESEEE
+582 DDEEE
-590 DTESS
+590 D
-595 LSNDEEEEHEE
+595 EEEHEE
-606 SSDSLNEIQIVK
+606 EEDEEEDEEDVDELIESLNNIEIVK

-624 SVVPFDYK
+624 SVTPFDYK
-632 PVETSKAFVAS
+632 PVEKSASSSGEAFEAS
-643 SQNLS
+643 SQSLS
-648 ESFIPTNLVSSEE
+648 GEVIPTNLVSSEE
-661 SSTDEENFPT
+661 SSTDGENFPT
-671 TFKIPTASSASSSS
+671 TFKIPSGSSASSRSS
-685 SSSAMSGG
+685 SSMRGG
-693 LTSSSISSASS
+693 VSDSSLSSDESSSTKTKS
-704 SKSSSSSGSKNIFIN
+704 SKESKNIFIN
-719 TSDITGAGG
+719 TTDITGAGG

-749 KPQILS
+749 KPHILS
-755 KYGALFSADQIGKYS
+755 KYGALFSADHIGKYS
-770 SKIKNICESILGGEG
+770 SKIKNICESIIQGEG

-835 SLRGGADF
+835 PRRSGDDF

-871 DNINGNRVKVVL
+871 DNINGYRVKVVL

-894 KCIRQVHIMDP
+894 KCIRQAHIMDP

-920 RNSSHKELEFEKRNV
+920 RNSSHKDLEFEKRNV
-935 ELFLYGTILEDEEEE
+935 EIFMYGTILEDEEEE

-1002 NITQILSDGKVLEH
+1002 NITQILSDGKVLKH

-1039 PDKEDINVNMNSY
+1039 PDKENIIVNMNSY

-1078 KKREL
+1078 KKRDL
-1083 IQLINIPKPYP
+1083 IHLINIPKPYP

-1103 QLIEEDTIIDRY
+1103 QLIEEDTITDRY

-1155 IQFDVKPLVT
+1155 IQFDVKPFVT
-1165 GNVENVKANLNI
+1165 GNVENVKEKLKI
-1177 DNVVEVDTL
+1177 DNIHEVDTA

-1197 HYNMTIH
+1197 NYNMTIH

-1227 KKLIQENILSE
+1227 KKLIKENILFE
-1238 GEALGFLV
+1238 GEALELLI
-1246 EHLVDILMFDDKVE
+1246 EHIVDMLMFDEKVE

-1274 DFEMSIKKYL
+1274 DFEMTIKKYL

-1308 IYADRK
+1308 IYDDRK

-1321 DVLEVEAAYDSRVPV
+1321 DVIEVEAAYDSTAPV
-1336 LNISNLIG
+1336 LNVSNLIG

-1382 ILNDIFGFEKYNK
+1382 LLNDIFGFEKYNK

-1415 KYDKTKK
+1415 KYDKSKK

-1430 MENAKLNNL
+1430 MENAKLNNI

>member
-1 MNNSDYNLKKNNS
+1 MNTSENNISDSNERS
-14 DGSESSGASS
+14 SESSSATSSAISSDTTASS
-24 SASSS
+24 QPLTVPLKEKIK
-29 ASLDARSSETTSTT
+29 LD
-43 ETRPDNSSQNIS
+43 
-55 FKKINLKDEY
+55 LKDEY
-65 DESCLDDPYDKECN
+65 NESCLDDPYDKECN

-84 KELTESD
+84 KELVESE

-163 PYNSMLLYQGLGT
+163 PYNSLLLYQGLGT
-176 GKTCTAIGVGE
+176 GKTCTAIGVAE

-215 LQLFDDRK
+215 LQLFDERK

-244 MNPMNMRGLTKEKVV
+244 INPMNMKGLSKEKVV

-286 QVGVDI
+286 QLQVDV
-292 KSEKERARRKRRNLQ
+292 KSEKERARRRRRNLR
-307 NEFNGRLII
+307 NEFDGRLII

-338 LQLVSSGE
+338 LQLVSSAE

-393 RKNESGEEI
+393 KKNEAGDEI

-442 NKSDMKLDVMKYPK
+442 NKSDMKLDVLKYPK

-461 KLIKPD
+461 KLIQPD
-467 KMLKFLDIYLTKI
+467 KMMKFLDIYLTKI
-480 GSYQSYGYRYII
+480 GAYQSYGYRYII

-503 TKTGVVRNMP
+503 TKTGAVRNMP
-513 TFDELESFGYNLLML
+513 TFDEMESFGYNLLML
-528 PLDALNIVYP
+528 PLDALNIIYP
-538 IDGLEELAE
+538 IDGLEEVAK
-547 EVMTIREYSS
+547 EVMSISDYSS
-557 VSDESSEEPPLT
+557 VSDESSEEPRLT
-569 EYKRIEKAKNESL
+569 EYKRTEKAKTTLL
-582 SVDESEEE
+582 SSSNESEES
-590 DTESS
+590 ESS
-595 LSNDEEEEHEE
+595 SGEEEDDEDEDQDQEE
-606 SSDSLNEIQIVK
+606 SSVSLNNIEIVK

-624 SVVPFDYK
+624 SVAPFDYK
-632 PVETSKAFVAS
+632 PVERPASSSEAFVES
-643 SQNLS
+643 SQIS
-648 ESFIPTNLVSSEE
+648 GEEIIPTNQISSG
-661 SSTDEENFPT
+661 SYGMNDENIQT
-671 TFKIPTASSASSSS
+671 TFKIPSSSSASSSS
-685 SSSAMSGG
+685 SSSSMRGG
-693 LTSSSISSASS
+693 LSDSSYSE
-704 SKSSSSSGSKNIFIN
+704 SKSSSGSKNIFIN
-719 TSDITGAGG
+719 TSEITGAGG

-749 KPQILS
+749 KPSILS

-770 SKIKNICESILGGEG
+770 SKIKNICESIMGGEG

-835 SLRGGADF
+835 PRRGGEDF

-935 ELFLYGTILEDEEEE
+935 EIFMYGTILEDEEEE

-1078 KKREL
+1078 KKRDL
-1083 IQLINIPKPYP
+1083 IHLINIPKPYP
-1094 IVQIYAALT
+1094 IVQIYSALT
-1103 QLIEEDTIIDRY
+1103 QLIQEETITDRY

-1148 VDYKHQM
+1148 VDYKNQK
-1155 IQFDVKPLVT
+1155 INFDVKPFIT
-1165 GNVENVKANLNI
+1165 GNVENVKEKPMI
-1177 DNVVEVDTL
+1177 DNIQEVDTA

-1197 HYNMTIH
+1197 NYNMTVH

-1227 KKLIQENILSE
+1227 KKLIKENILGES
-1238 GEALGFLV
+1238 EALELLI
-1246 EHLVDILMFDDKVE
+1246 EHIVDMLLFDDKVE
-1260 LLNSIYSANVDVLD
+1260 LLNIIYSANVDVLD
-1274 DFEMSIKKYL
+1274 NFEMSIKKYL
-1284 DTKIIETRNV
+1284 DTKMIETRNL

-1321 DVLEVEAAYDSRVPV
+1321 DVIEIEAAYDSTAPV
-1336 LNISNLIG
+1336 LNMSNLIG

-1382 ILNDIFGFEKYNK
+1382 ILNDIFGFDKYNK

-1415 KYDKTKK
+1415 KYNKDKKE
-1422 DGKTWFFC
+1422 GKTWFFC
-1430 MENAKLNNL
+1430 MENAKLNNI

>member
-1 MNNSDYNLKKNNS
+1 MNNSNSENN
-14 DGSESSGASS
+14 ESNTNSGRS
-24 SASSS
+24 SATSSNV
-29 ASLDARSSETTSTT
+29 DTSTSKSLSVVPLK
-43 ETRPDNSSQNIS
+43 E
-55 FKKINLKDEY
+55 KIRFDLDLKDEY
-65 DESCLDDPYDKECN
+65 NESCLDDPYDKECN

-84 KELTESD
+84 KELIESE

-96 PDQHPNL
+96 PEQHPNL

-163 PYNSMLLYQGLGT
+163 PYNSLLLYQGLGT
-176 GKTCTAIGVGE
+176 GKTCTAIGVAE

-215 LQLFDDRK
+215 LQLFDERK

-244 MNPMNMRGLTKEKVV
+244 INPMNMKGLSKEKVV

-286 QVGVDI
+286 QIHADI
-292 KSEKERARRKRRNLQ
+292 KSEKERVRRKRRNLR
-307 NEFNGRLII
+307 NEFDGRLII

-338 LQLVSSGE
+338 LQLVSSAE

-393 RKNESGEEI
+393 KKNEAGDEI

-461 KLIKPD
+461 KLIEPD

-492 NHLRNKKISIT
+492 NHLRNKKISFT
-503 TKTGVVRNMP
+503 TKSGLVRNMP
-513 TFDELESFGYNLLML
+513 NFDEMESFGYNLLML
-528 PLDALNIVYP
+528 PLDALNIIYP

-547 EVMTIREYSS
+547 EVMSISEYSS
-557 VSDESSEEPPLT
+557 VSDESSAEPPLT
-569 EYKRIEKAKNESL
+569 EYKRTEKAKTESS
-582 SVDESEEE
+582 SVKNESEEE
-590 DTESS
+590 DSS
-595 LSNDEEEEHEE
+595 SDEEE
-606 SSDSLNEIQIVK
+606 SSESLNEIQIVK
-618 KPSDEP
+618 KVSDEP
-624 SVVPFDYK
+624 SVTPFDYK
-632 PVETSKAFVAS
+632 PVETPALSSKAFVLP
-643 SQNLS
+643 SQSMS
-648 ESFIPTNLVSSEE
+648 EKNIPTNQVMSDE
-661 SSTDEENFPT
+661 SSVDEEIFPS
-671 TFKIPTASSASSSS
+671 TFKIPSGSSASST
-685 SSSAMSGG
+685 MSGG
-693 LTSSSISSASS
+693 LSE
-704 SKSSSSSGSKNIFIN
+704 SSSSGSSVGTKNIFIN
-719 TSDITGAGG
+719 TTEITGAGG

-749 KPQILS
+749 KPHILS
-755 KYGALFSADQIGKYS
+755 KYGALFSAQQIGKYS
-770 SKIKNICESILGGEG
+770 SKIKNICVSIMNGEG

-835 SLRGGADF
+835 PRSGSDF

-857 SPDNDYEVKALTNS
+857 SPDNDYEVKALTNG

-920 RNSSHKELEFEKRNV
+920 RNSSHKDLEFEKRNV
-935 ELFLYGTILEDEEEE
+935 EIFMYGTILEDEEEE

-991 QENFEKIEENR
+991 KENFEKIEENR

-1031 ESCDYKCY
+1031 ENCDYKCY
-1039 PDKEDINVNMNSY
+1039 PDKENINVNMNSY
-1052 NESFIVVNSDKI
+1052 NESFIIVNSDKI

-1078 KKREL
+1078 KKRDL
-1083 IQLINIPKPYP
+1083 IHLINIPKAYP

-1155 IQFDVKPLVT
+1155 IKFDVKPFVT
-1165 GNVENVKANLNI
+1165 GNVEKAKPKMDNI
-1177 DNVVEVDTL
+1177 HDVDTA

-1197 HYNMTIH
+1197 NYNITVH

-1227 KKLIQENILSE
+1227 KKLIKENILDE
-1238 GEALGFLV
+1238 GEALVLLI
-1246 EHLVDILMFDDKVE
+1246 EHIVDMLLFDDKVE

-1284 DTKIIETRNV
+1284 DKKIIETRNI

-1314 WKHAQPE
+1314 WKQAQPE
-1321 DVLEVEAAYDSRVPV
+1321 DVLEVEAAYDSTAPV
-1336 LNISNLIG
+1336 LNMGNLIG

-1382 ILNDIFGFEKYNK
+1382 LLNDIFGFEKYNK

-1415 KYDKTKK
+1415 KYNKDKK
-1422 DGKTWFFC
+1422 DGKNWFFN
-1430 MENAKLNNL
+1430 MENAKLNNI